1 MAAEKFF
8 IKKILGEDA
17 ASPEAKDSPA
27 MGAFIY
33 NGSNARSKRVW
44 VISSYLS
51 ISLNS
56 ASLSFGLPYYTWQK
70 RRKQYASSAYDA
82 GSNDIN

>member
-44 VISSYLS
+44 VILAQ
-51 ISLNS
+51 L
-56 ASLSFGLPYYTWQK
+56 SLSSQSTIRYVVYTLLYLAEAPQ
-70 RRKQYASSAYDA
+70 AICEFS
-82 GSNDIN
+82 I